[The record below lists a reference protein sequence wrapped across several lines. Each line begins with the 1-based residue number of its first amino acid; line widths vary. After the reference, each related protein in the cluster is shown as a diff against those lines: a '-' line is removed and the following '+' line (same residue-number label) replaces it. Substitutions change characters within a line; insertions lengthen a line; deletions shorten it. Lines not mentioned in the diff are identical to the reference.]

1 MSLLKKYLLLVILF
15 IFGISSA
22 WAEVSIQNDQYY
34 IGSDGSLH
42 IVGEIHNQLDV
53 PLNQIDVY
61 VTLYAENEIVDTVR
75 TSSLVNTIMPGM
87 KGPFDLVITGQKA
100 QMIDDYSVYVDYKV
114 SLPKSQV
121 IDIISSDISLDKFDN
136 LMITGMVANNGE
148 ITANAISIVATLY
161 DREGNVA
168 AVSKSLARPDYLRSN
183 DEIFFLVPVTDK
195 LQTTS
200 IVDYTLVA
208 ESEEYAAAPEFPL
221 GTLLL
226 LGGSVSAYVILI
238 RYSART
244 VPNLISATNSS

>member
-1 MSLLKKYLLLVILF
+1 MLKKYLLLVIPL

-22 WAEVSIQNDQYY
+22 WAQVSIQNDQHY
-34 IGSDGSLH
+34 IESDGSLH

-53 PLNQIDVY
+53 PINQIDVY
-61 VTLYAENEIVDTVR
+61 VTLYSENEIVDTVR

-114 SLPKSQV
+114 SIPKSQV
-121 IDIISSDISLDKFDN
+121 IDITSSDISRDKFDN
-136 LMITGMVANNGE
+136 LMITGTVTNNGE

-183 DEIFFLVPVTDK
+183 DEVFFLVPITDK
-195 LQTTS
+195 QQTVS

-244 VPNLISATNSS
+244 VPNLISAINSS

>member
-1 MSLLKKYLLLVILF
+1 MVIPL

-22 WAEVSIQNDQYY
+22 WAEVSIQNDQHY
-34 IGSDGSLH
+34 IASDGSLH
-42 IVGEIHNQLDV
+42 IVGEIHNQLDM
-53 PLNQIDVY
+53 PLNQIDVH
-61 VTLYAENEIVDTVR
+61 VTLYFENEIVDTVR

-100 QMIDDYSVYVDYKV
+100 QMIDDYTMEVNYKV
-114 SLPKSQV
+114 SSPKSQA
-121 IDIISSDISLDKFDN
+121 IDVTSSNISRDKFDN
-136 LMITGMVANNGE
+136 LIITGTVVNNGE
-148 ITANAISIVATLY
+148 STANAISIVATLY
-161 DREGNVA
+161 DKEGNVA

-183 DEIFFLVPVTDK
+183 DEVFFLVPVTDK
-195 LQTTS
+195 QQTTS
-200 IVDYTLVA
+200 VVDYNIVA

-226 LGGSVSAYVILI
+226 LGGSVSAYVILT

>member
-1 MSLLKKYLLLVILF
+1 MLKKYLLLVIPL

-22 WAEVSIQNDQYY
+22 WAEVSIQNDQHY

-61 VTLYAENEIVDTVR
+61 VTLYSENEIVDTVR

-114 SLPKSQV
+114 SIPKSQV
-121 IDIISSDISLDKFDN
+121 IDITSSDISRDKFDN
-136 LMITGMVANNGE
+136 LMITGTVANNGE

-183 DEIFFLVPVTDK
+183 DEVFFLVPVTDK
-195 LQTTS
+195 QQT
-200 IVDYTLVA
+200 IGVVDYTLVA

-226 LGGSVSAYVILI
+226 LGGSVSAYVILT

>member
-1 MSLLKKYLLLVILF
+1 MVIPL

-22 WAEVSIQNDQYY
+22 WAEVSIQNDQHY
-34 IGSDGSLH
+34 IASDGSLH
-42 IVGEIHNQLDV
+42 IVGEIHNQLDM
-53 PLNQIDVY
+53 PLNQIDVH
-61 VTLYAENEIVDTVR
+61 VTLYSENEIVDTVR

-100 QMIDDYSVYVDYKV
+100 QIIDDYTMEVNYKV
-114 SLPKSQV
+114 SSPKNQV
-121 IDIISSDISLDKFDN
+121 IDVTSSDISRDKFDN
-136 LMITGMVANNGE
+136 LIITGTVVNNGE
-148 ITANAISIVATLY
+148 STANAISIVATLY
-161 DREGNVA
+161 DKEGNVA

-183 DEIFFLVPVTDK
+183 DEVFFLVPVTDK

-200 IVDYTLVA
+200 VVDYNIVA

-226 LGGSVSAYVILI
+226 LGGSVSAYVILT

>member
-1 MSLLKKYLLLVILF
+1 MVIPL

-22 WAEVSIQNDQYY
+22 WAEVSIQNDQHY

-42 IVGEIHNQLDV
+42 IVGEIHNQLDM
-53 PLNQIDVY
+53 PLNQIDVH
-61 VTLYAENEIVDTVR
+61 VTLYSENEIVDTVR

-100 QMIDDYSVYVDYKV
+100 QIIDDYTMEVNYKV
-114 SLPKSQV
+114 SSPKNQV
-121 IDIISSDISLDKFDN
+121 IDVTSSDISRDKFDN
-136 LMITGMVANNGE
+136 LIITGTVVNNGE
-148 ITANAISIVATLY
+148 STANAISIVATLY
-161 DREGNVA
+161 DKEGNVA

-183 DEIFFLVPVTDK
+183 DEVFFLVPVTDK
-195 LQTTS
+195 QQTTS
-200 IVDYTLVA
+200 VVDYNIVA

-226 LGGSVSAYVILI
+226 LGGSVSAYVILT

>member
-1 MSLLKKYLLLVILF
+1 LLKKYLLLVIPL
-15 IFGISSA
+15 IFGITSA
-22 WAEVSIQNDQYY
+22 WAEVSIQNDQQYV
-34 IGSDGSLH
+34 GSDGSLH

-61 VTLYAENEIVDTVR
+61 VTLYSENEIVDTVR

-114 SLPKSQV
+114 SIPKSQV
-121 IDIISSDISLDKFDN
+121 IDITSSDISRDKFDN
-136 LMITGMVANNGE
+136 LMITGTVANNGE

-183 DEIFFLVPVTDK
+183 DEVFFLVPVTDK
-195 LQTTS
+195 QQTIS
-200 IVDYTLVA
+200 VVDYTLVA

-226 LGGSVSAYVILI
+226 LGGSVSAYVILT

>member
-1 MSLLKKYLLLVILF
+1 MVIPL

-22 WAEVSIQNDQYY
+22 WAEVSIQNDQHY

-42 IVGEIHNQLDV
+42 IVGEIHNQLDM
-53 PLNQIDVY
+53 PLNQIDVH
-61 VTLYAENEIVDTVR
+61 VTLYSENEIVDTVR

-100 QMIDDYSVYVDYKV
+100 QIIDDYTMEVNYKV
-114 SLPKSQV
+114 SSPKNQV
-121 IDIISSDISLDKFDN
+121 IDVTSSDISRDKFDN
-136 LMITGMVANNGE
+136 LIITGTVVNNGE
-148 ITANAISIVATLY
+148 STANAISIVATLY
-161 DREGNVA
+161 DKEGNVA

-183 DEIFFLVPVTDK
+183 DEVFFLVPVTDK

-200 IVDYTLVA
+200 VVDYNIVA

-226 LGGSVSAYVILI
+226 LGGSVSAYVILT

>member
-1 MSLLKKYLLLVILF
+1 MLKKYLLLVIPL

-22 WAEVSIQNDQYY
+22 WAEVSIQNDQLY

-53 PLNQIDVY
+53 PLNQIDVH
-61 VTLYAENEIVDTVR
+61 VTLYSENEIVDVVR

-100 QMIDDYSVYVDYKV
+100 QMVDDYSVYVDYKV
-114 SLPKSQV
+114 SIPKSQV
-121 IDIISSDISLDKFDN
+121 MDITSSDISRDKFDN
-136 LMITGMVANNGE
+136 LMITGTVTNNGE
-148 ITANAISIVATLY
+148 ITANAISIVAPLY

-183 DEIFFLVPVTDK
+183 DEVFFLVPVTDK
-195 LQTTS
+195 QQTIG

-244 VPNLISATNSS
+244 VPNLISAINSS

>member
-1 MSLLKKYLLLVILF
+1 MLKKYLLLVIPL

-22 WAEVSIQNDQYY
+22 WAEVSIQNDQHY

-42 IVGEIHNQLDV
+42 IVGEIHNQLDM
-53 PLNQIDVY
+53 PLNQIDVH
-61 VTLYAENEIVDTVR
+61 VTLYSENEIIDTVR

-100 QMIDDYSVYVDYKV
+100 QIIDDYTMEVSYKV
-114 SLPKSQV
+114 SSPKNQV
-121 IDIISSDISLDKFDN
+121 IDVTSSDISRDKFDN
-136 LMITGMVANNGE
+136 LIITGTVVNNGE
-148 ITANAISIVATLY
+148 STANAISIVATLY
-161 DREGNVA
+161 DKEGNVA

-183 DEIFFLVPVTDK
+183 DEVFFLVPVTDK
-195 LQTTS
+195 QQTTS
-200 IVDYTLVA
+200 VVDYNIVA

-226 LGGSVSAYVILI
+226 LGGSVSAYVILT

>member
-1 MSLLKKYLLLVILF
+1 MLLVIPL

-22 WAEVSIQNDQYY
+22 WAEVSIQNDQHY

-61 VTLYAENEIVDTVR
+61 VTLYSENEIVDTVR

-87 KGPFDLVITGQKA
+87 KGPFDLAITGQKA

-121 IDIISSDISLDKFDN
+121 IDIISSDISRDKFDN
-136 LMITGMVANNGE
+136 LMITGTVANNGE

-183 DEIFFLVPVTDK
+183 DEVFFLIPVTDK

-200 IVDYTLVA
+200 VVDYTLVA

-244 VPNLISATNSS
+244 VPNLISAINSS

>member
-1 MSLLKKYLLLVILF
+1 LVIPL

-22 WAEVSIQNDQYY
+22 WAEVSIQNDQHY
-34 IGSDGSLH
+34 IASDGSLH
-42 IVGEIHNQLDV
+42 IVGEIHNQLDM
-53 PLNQIDVY
+53 PLNQIDVH
-61 VTLYAENEIVDTVR
+61 VTLYSENEIIDTVR

-100 QMIDDYSVYVDYKV
+100 QIIDDYTMEVSYKV
-114 SLPKSQV
+114 SSPKNQV
-121 IDIISSDISLDKFDN
+121 IDVTSSDISRDKFDN
-136 LMITGMVANNGE
+136 LIITGTVVNNGE
-148 ITANAISIVATLY
+148 GTANAISIVATLY
-161 DREGNVA
+161 DKEGNVA

-183 DEIFFLVPVTDK
+183 DEVFFLVPVTDK
-195 LQTTS
+195 QQTTS
-200 IVDYTLVA
+200 VVDYNIVA

-226 LGGSVSAYVILI
+226 LGGSVSAYVILT

>member
-1 MSLLKKYLLLVILF
+1 MVIPL

-22 WAEVSIQNDQYY
+22 WAEVSIQNDQRY
-34 IGSDGSLH
+34 IASDGSLH
-42 IVGEIHNQLDV
+42 IVGEIHNQLDM
-53 PLNQIDVY
+53 PWNQIDVH
-61 VTLYAENEIVDTVR
+61 VTLYFENEIVDTVR

-100 QMIDDYSVYVDYKV
+100 QMIDDYTMEVNYKV
-114 SLPKSQV
+114 SSPKNQV
-121 IDIISSDISLDKFDN
+121 IDVTSSDISRDKFDN
-136 LMITGMVANNGE
+136 LIITGTVINNGE
-148 ITANAISIVATLY
+148 STANAISIVATLY
-161 DREGNVA
+161 DKEGNVA

-183 DEIFFLVPVTDK
+183 DEVFFLVPVTDK

-200 IVDYTLVA
+200 VVDYTIVA

-226 LGGSVSAYVILI
+226 LGGSVSAYVILT

>member
-1 MSLLKKYLLLVILF
+1 MIIPL

-22 WAEVSIQNDQYY
+22 WAEVSIQNDQHY

-42 IVGEIHNQLDV
+42 IVGEILNQFDM
-53 PLNQIDVY
+53 PLNQIDVH
-61 VTLYAENEIVDTVR
+61 VTLYSENEIVDTVR

-100 QMIDDYSVYVDYKV
+100 QIIDDYTMEVSYKV
-114 SLPKSQV
+114 SSPKNQV
-121 IDIISSDISLDKFDN
+121 IDVTSSDISRDKFDN
-136 LMITGMVANNGE
+136 LIITGTVVNNGE
-148 ITANAISIVATLY
+148 STANAISIVATLY
-161 DREGNVA
+161 DKEGNVA

-183 DEIFFLVPVTDK
+183 DEVFFLVPVTDK
-195 LQTTS
+195 QQTTS
-200 IVDYTLVA
+200 VVDYNIVA

-226 LGGSVSAYVILI
+226 LGGSVSAYVILT

>member
-1 MSLLKKYLLLVILF
+1 MLKKYLLLVIPL

-22 WAEVSIQNDQYY
+22 WAEVSIQNDQHY

-61 VTLYAENEIVDTVR
+61 VTLYSENEIVDTVR

-114 SLPKSQV
+114 SIPKSQV
-121 IDIISSDISLDKFDN
+121 IDITSSDISRDKFDN
-136 LMITGMVANNGE
+136 LMITGTVANNGE

-183 DEIFFLVPVTDK
+183 DEVFFLVPVTDK
-195 LQTTS
+195 QQTVS

-208 ESEEYAAAPEFPL
+208 ESEEYAAAPEFPV

>member
-1 MSLLKKYLLLVILF
+1 MVIPL

-22 WAEVSIQNDQYY
+22 WAEVSIQNDQHY

-42 IVGEIHNQLDV
+42 IVGEIHNQLDM
-53 PLNQIDVY
+53 PLNQIDVH
-61 VTLYAENEIVDTVR
+61 VTLYSENEIVDTVR

-100 QMIDDYSVYVDYKV
+100 QIIDDYTMEVSYKV
-114 SLPKSQV
+114 SSPKNQV
-121 IDIISSDISLDKFDN
+121 IDVTSSDISRDKFDN
-136 LMITGMVANNGE
+136 LIITGTVVNNGE
-148 ITANAISIVATLY
+148 STANAISIVATLY
-161 DREGNVA
+161 DKEGNVA

-183 DEIFFLVPVTDK
+183 DEVFFLVPVTDK
-195 LQTTS
+195 QQTTS
-200 IVDYTLVA
+200 VVDYNIVA

-226 LGGSVSAYVILI
+226 LGGSVSAYVILT

>member
-1 MSLLKKYLLLVILF
+1 MIIPL

-22 WAEVSIQNDQYY
+22 WAEVSIQNDQHY

-42 IVGEIHNQLDV
+42 IVGEIHNQLDM
-53 PLNQIDVY
+53 PLNQIDVH
-61 VTLYAENEIVDTVR
+61 VTLYSENEIVDTVR

-100 QMIDDYSVYVDYKV
+100 QIIDDYTMEVSYKV
-114 SLPKSQV
+114 SSPKNQV
-121 IDIISSDISLDKFDN
+121 IDVTSSDISRDKFDN
-136 LMITGMVANNGE
+136 LIITGTVVNNGE
-148 ITANAISIVATLY
+148 GTANAISIVATLY
-161 DREGNVA
+161 DKEGNVA

-183 DEIFFLVPVTDK
+183 DEVFFLVPVTDK
-195 LQTTS
+195 QQTTS
-200 IVDYTLVA
+200 VVDYNIVA

-226 LGGSVSAYVILI
+226 LGGSVSAYVILT

>member
-1 MSLLKKYLLLVILF
+1 MVIPL

-22 WAEVSIQNDQYY
+22 WAEVSIQNDQRY

-42 IVGEIHNQLDV
+42 IVGEIHNQLEV

-61 VTLYAENEIVDTVR
+61 VTLYSENEIVDTVR

-100 QMIDDYSVYVDYKV
+100 QIIDDYSLDVDYKV
-114 SLPKSQV
+114 SIPKNQV
-121 IDIISSDISLDKFDN
+121 IDVTSSDISMDKFDN
-136 LMITGMVANNGE
+136 LVITGTVVNNGE

-168 AVSKSLARPDYLRSN
+168 AVSKSLAKPDYLRSN
-183 DEIFFLVPVTDK
+183 DEVFFLVPVTEK
-195 LQTTS
+195 QQTAS
-200 IVDYTLVA
+200 VVDYTLVA

-226 LGGSVSAYVILI
+226 LGGSVSAYVILT
-238 RYSART
+238 RYSTRT
-244 VPNLISATNSS
+244 VPNLISATNSL

>member
-1 MSLLKKYLLLVILF
+1 LIIPL

-22 WAEVSIQNDQYY
+22 WAEVSIQNDQHY

-42 IVGEIHNQLDV
+42 IVGEIHNQLDM
-53 PLNQIDVY
+53 PLNQIDVH
-61 VTLYAENEIVDTVR
+61 VTLYSENEIVDTVR

-100 QMIDDYSVYVDYKV
+100 QIIDDYTMEVSYKV
-114 SLPKSQV
+114 SSPKNQV
-121 IDIISSDISLDKFDN
+121 IDVTSSDISRDKFDN
-136 LMITGMVANNGE
+136 LIITGTVVNNGE
-148 ITANAISIVATLY
+148 GTANAISIVATLY
-161 DREGNVA
+161 DKEGNVA

-183 DEIFFLVPVTDK
+183 DEVFFLVPVTDK
-195 LQTTS
+195 QQTTS
-200 IVDYTLVA
+200 VVDYNIVA

-226 LGGSVSAYVILI
+226 LGGSVSAYVILT

>member
-1 MSLLKKYLLLVILF
+1 LLKKYLLLVIPL
-15 IFGISSA
+15 IFGITSA
-22 WAEVSIQNDQYY
+22 WAEVSIQNDQQYV
-34 IGSDGSLH
+34 GSDGSLH

-61 VTLYAENEIVDTVR
+61 VTLYSENEIVDTVR

-114 SLPKSQV
+114 SIPKSQV
-121 IDIISSDISLDKFDN
+121 IDITSSDISRDKFDN
-136 LMITGMVANNGE
+136 LMITGTVANNGE

-183 DEIFFLVPVTDK
+183 DEVFFLVPITDK
-195 LQTTS
+195 QQTVS

-208 ESEEYAAAPEFPL
+208 ESEEYAAAPEFPV